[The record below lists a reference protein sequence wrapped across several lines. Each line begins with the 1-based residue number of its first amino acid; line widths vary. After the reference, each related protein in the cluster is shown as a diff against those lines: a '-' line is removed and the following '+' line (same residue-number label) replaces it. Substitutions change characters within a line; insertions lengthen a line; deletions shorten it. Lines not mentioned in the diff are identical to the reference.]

1 MKEGLVKRAFLA
13 TIIAAA
19 GTLLSL
25 SCGRYE
31 SCDPGQ
37 VMQFNVCFPGLVDGG
52 LPDVGGAAPATCRP
66 PVIPDGGDDMCT
78 DKTSGFGEPC
88 SADSQC
94 RCGKD
99 LCAIIPGET
108 CGFCTRSGCLAD
120 PSICPGGWMC
130 YDASAFQPG
139 YSLCV
144 KM

>member
-1 MKEGLVKRAFLA
+1 MKDALLA
-13 TIIAAA
+13 GALALIGALA
-19 GTLLSL
+19 L

-37 VMQFNVCFPGLVDGG
+37 VLQDNVCFPGIPVVTDAGPPDLGAGG
-52 LPDVGGAAPATCRP
+52 TGGTCRP
-66 PVIPDGGDDMCT
+66 SILPDAGDDICL
-78 DKTSGFGEPC
+78 DNGSGFGEPC
-88 SADSQC
+88 QANSDC

-108 CGFCTRSGCLAD
+108 CGFCTRSNCMPD
-120 PSICPGGWMC
+120 PSICPPGWTC